1 MIEYLFFIC
10 YNFNVGSKMKK
21 IKMGLIFFIMILDL
35 LLLIRVTYFRFYE
48 VSRPI
53 DIKSYI
59 KDDKI
64 HITFYTNEYQL
75 NNKAYCIIKKDN
87 EVPSINDKNW
97 KLSNNSSCVYKIEK
111 GTYKAYVKT
120 ADNKIIFVEGSD
132 ILGSVT
138 DINTNKEKIYLAI
151 NEQYSPTINIDYIGN
166 AKTDITW
173 TSENNNIATVS
184 HDGKIKG
191 ISEGETKITA
201 TSMDKSIPIKVIVTD
216 LINTRPNHFNNKKP
230 YLPCGIYSKEDNDL
244 LDTILEDRIN
254 TVGYQ
259 TRAGAVEAA

>member
-1 MIEYLFFIC
+1 
-10 YNFNVGSKMKK
+10 MKK

-97 KLSNNSSCVYKIEK
+97 KLSNNSSCVYKIGK

-132 ILGSVT
+132 MLGSVT
-138 DINTNKEKIYLAI
+138 DINTNKEK
-151 NEQYSPTINIDYIGN
+151 YI
-166 AKTDITW
+166 W
-173 TSENNNIATVS
+173 
-184 HDGKIKG
+184 
-191 ISEGETKITA
+191 
-201 TSMDKSIPIKVIVTD
+201 
-216 LINTRPNHFNNKKP
+216 
-230 YLPCGIYSKEDNDL
+230 
-244 LDTILEDRIN
+244 
-254 TVGYQ
+254 Q
-259 TRAGAVEAA
+259 